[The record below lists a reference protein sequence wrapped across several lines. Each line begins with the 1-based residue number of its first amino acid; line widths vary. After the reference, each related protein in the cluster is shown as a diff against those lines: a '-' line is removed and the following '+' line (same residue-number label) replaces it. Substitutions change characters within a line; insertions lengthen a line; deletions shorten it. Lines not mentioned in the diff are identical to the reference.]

1 MLCDIELDL
10 SLLSEVLL
18 WKWRGKFVFWFIIL
32 WYGIFLLCFIDF
44 VYNLLLVR
52 ELRECLGLIEI
63 NFVFFLV
70 IYFFKLSGEFC
81 ILVFLFNVIKW
92 FFWFVIKFF
101 LFFSWC
107 NCFFSLLICLLEF
120 VIFFVLILFFK
131 SYIK

>member
-1 MLCDIELDL
+1 MLCDIELGL